1 VAEHFHHA
9 HIFASDI
16 GASVAWYR
24 DMLGGTVMFDG
35 EFGGA
40 RNVFM
45 RIGEGRVYFYDQPP
59 KGPGRGA
66 VHHLGIRTDDLANL
80 VARLRRAGHAVCNEI
95 RDFGWWK
102 YFMCAAPDGILLE
115 LFEVDAEG
123 VPEEVAAYFQ
133 DPSGAPLTA

>member
-1 VAEHFHHA
+1 MAEHFHHA
-9 HIFASDI
+9 HVFASDI

-45 RIGEGRVYFYDQPP
+45 RIGAGRIHFYDQPP
-59 KGPGRGA
+59 KGAGPSA
-66 VHHLGIRTDDLANL
+66 VHHLGIRTDDLANM
-80 VARLRRAGHAVCNEI
+80 VARLRGAGHAARNDI

-102 YFMCAAPDGILLE
+102 YFMCEAPDGVLLE
-115 LFEVDAEG
+115 LFEVDADG
-123 VPEEVAAYFQ
+123 LPDAVAAYFHDQ
-133 DPSGAPLTA
+133 TDAPLTT